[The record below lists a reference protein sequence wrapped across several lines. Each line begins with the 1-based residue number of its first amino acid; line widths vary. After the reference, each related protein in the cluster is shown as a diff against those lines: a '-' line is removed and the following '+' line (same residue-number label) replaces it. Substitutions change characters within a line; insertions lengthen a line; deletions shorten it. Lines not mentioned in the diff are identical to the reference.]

1 MAICGREDEELQSAR
16 TALSRKH
23 PGQVTA
29 LACDV
34 SKLEDVKAFVE
45 TVAAKSGVN
54 ILVNN
59 AGIGITTPFDE
70 LSPDEWY
77 TTININLTGVF
88 HLCHCVVPIMKKM
101 GGGDI
106 VNISS
111 RSARNP
117 HIGGAAY
124 CASKFGLNG
133 LSEVLQLD
141 LRKHRIRVSSIMPGR
156 VSTNFAG
163 EAPQDWHVAP
173 EDVAQ
178 AVVDA
183 LKLPSR
189 NFMGRLDLR
198 PSFPPG

>member
-1 MAICGREDEELQSAR
+1 M
-16 TALSRKH
+16 
-23 PGQVTA
+23 
-29 LACDV
+29 
-34 SKLEDVKAFVE
+34 
-45 TVAAKSGVN
+45 
-54 ILVNN
+54 
-59 AGIGITTPFDE
+59 
-70 LSPDEWY
+70 SPAEWY
-77 TTININLTGVF
+77 STIDINLTGVF
-88 HLCHCVVPIMKKM
+88 HFCHFVVPIMKRL

-117 HIGGAAY
+117 HAGGAAY

-141 LRKHRIRVSSIMPGR
+141 LRKHRIRVSNIMPGR
-156 VSTNFAG
+156 VGTNFAG

-178 AVVDA
+178 AVIDA
-183 LKLPSR
+183 LNLPAR
-189 NFMGRLDLR
+189 TFVGRIELR